1 MSRYRR
7 STELFQ
13 RAQNSLTG
21 GVSSNVRA
29 LAQPP
34 LYFRSASGARIVDAD
49 ENVYLDYTLSQG
61 PMFLGHSPPAV
72 LDFVERA
79 MRNGQLYGAQHE
91 LEIELAESFQ
101 RIVPCAEL
109 ARFCNSGSEAVH
121 AAIRLARAHTGRDK
135 ILKFEGHYHGWYDE
149 TLVSSAPSLEQ
160 AGPREAPKP
169 VLASGGQLASAVDNV
184 IVLPWND
191 SDLLR
196 ATVERHGHELAAV
209 IMEPVMCNNAC
220 IPPQPLYLE
229 TVRELCTE
237 YGIVLIFDEV
247 ITGFRLALGG
257 AQSFFGVTPDL
268 ATFGKAMAN
277 GFPIACL
284 AGRRELLE
292 RIANLNVNHSGTYNS
307 NVMATAAAHATICEL
322 QRLDYQRIHQLGE
335 TLINGLRTLAAR
347 YELSVMI
354 QGFGP
359 VFHLAF
365 TERDSFLDYRDSL
378 ANNGALN
385 SAFVGAMLEKGIR
398 LLSRGLWYLSAAH
411 TEADIQQTLQTVE
424 SIWSHTHEEAA
435 AHPKDY
441 TSRCEQETG

>member
-1 MSRYRR
+1 MDHQTASRYQH
-7 STELFQ
+7 SAELFQ
-13 RAQNSLTG
+13 RAQESLAG

-34 LYFRSASGARIVDAD
+34 LYFRSASGTRIIDAD
-49 ENVYLDYTLSQG
+49 ENVYIDYTLSQG

-72 LDFVERA
+72 LDSVERA
-79 MRNGQLYGAQHE
+79 MRNGQLYGAQHD
-91 LEIELAESFQ
+91 LEIELAESIQ
-101 RIVPCAEL
+101 RVVPCAEL
-109 ARFCNSGSEAVH
+109 LRFCNSGSEAVH
-121 AAIRLARAHTGRDK
+121 AAIRVARAHTGRDK

-149 TLVSSAPSLEQ
+149 ALVSAAPTLEQ

-169 VLASGGQLASAVDNV
+169 ALASGGQLGSAIGSV

-191 SDLLR
+191 AELLG
-196 ATVERHGHELAAV
+196 ATLQRHGHELAAV

-220 IPPQPLYLE
+220 IPPQPGYLE

-237 YGIVLIFDEV
+237 HGVVLIFDEV

-257 AQSFFGVTPDL
+257 AQSYFGVTPDL

-292 RIANLNVNHSGTYNS
+292 LIASLKVNHSGTYNS
-307 NVMATAAAHATICEL
+307 NVMVTAAAHATIAEL
-322 QRLDYQRIHQLGE
+322 ERLDYQRIHRLGE
-335 TLINGLRTLAAR
+335 ALMYGLRQLAAKAG
-347 YELSVMI
+347 LSVLV
-354 QGFGP
+354 QGLGP

-365 TERDSFLDYRDSL
+365 TKRDAIVDYRDSL
-378 ANNGALN
+378 EIDGARNGE
-385 SAFVGAMLEKGIR
+385 FVGAMLDRGIR

-411 TEADIQQTLQTVE
+411 TEADIELALETVE
-424 SIWSHTHEEAA
+424 SIFSERSWS
-435 AHPKDY
+435 
-441 TSRCEQETG
+441 

>member
-1 MSRYRR
+1 MQTFELTVSRETVSRYQR

-13 RAQNSLTG
+13 RAQTSLAG

-34 LYFRSASGARIVDAD
+34 LYFRSAAGARIVDAD

-61 PMFLGHSPPAV
+61 PLFLGHSPPGV

-79 MRNGQLYGAQHE
+79 MRNGQLYGAQHD
-91 LEIELAESFQ
+91 LEIELAESIQ
-101 RIVPCAEL
+101 RVVPCAEL

-149 TLVSSAPSLEQ
+149 TLVSSAPGLEQ
-160 AGPREAPKP
+160 AGPPEAPRP
-169 VLASGGQLASAVDNV
+169 VLASGGQLASAGANV

-191 SDLLR
+191 SDLMR
-196 ATVERHGHELAAV
+196 ATLQRHGNELAAV
-209 IMEPVMCNNAC
+209 IMEPVMCNNSC
-220 IPPQPLYLE
+220 IPPQPGYLQ
-229 TVRELCTE
+229 TVRDLCSQH
-237 YGIVLIFDEV
+237 GIVLIFDEV

-284 AGRRELLE
+284 AGRQELLE
-292 RIANLNVNHSGTYNS
+292 LIARLQVNHSGTYNS
-307 NVMATAAAHATICEL
+307 NVMVTAAAYATICEL
-322 QRLDYQRIHQLGE
+322 ERLDYQRIHQLGE
-335 TLINGLRTLAAR
+335 TLMNGLRELAAKFG
-347 YELSVMI
+347 LPVLI
-354 QGFGP
+354 QGLGP

-365 TERDSFLDYRDSL
+365 TERDAIADYRDSL
-378 ANNGALN
+378 EIDGVRN
-385 SAFVGAMLEKGIR
+385 SEFVRAMLDRGIR

-411 TEADIQQTLQTVE
+411 TEADIQLTLKTVE
-424 SIWSHTHEEAA
+424 DIWS
-435 AHPKDY
+435 DR
-441 TSRCEQETG
+441 SWS

>member
-1 MSRYRR
+1 MSRYQR
-7 STELFQ
+7 STKLFQ
-13 RAQNSLTG
+13 RAQKSLAG

-61 PMFLGHSPPAV
+61 PMFLGHNPPAV

-79 MRNGQLYGAQHE
+79 MRNGQLYGGQHE
-91 LEIELAESFQ
+91 LEIELAESIQ
-101 RIVPCAEL
+101 RVVPCAEL

-121 AAIRLARAHTGRDK
+121 AAIRVARAHTGRDK
-135 ILKFEGHYHGWYDE
+135 ILKFEGHYHGWFDE
-149 TLVSSAPSLEQ
+149 TLISSAPSLEQ
-160 AGPREAPKP
+160 AGARESPKP
-169 VLASGGQLASAVDNV
+169 LLASDGQLASAIDNV

-191 SDLLR
+191 ADLMR
-196 ATVERHGHELAAV
+196 ATLQHHGHELAAV

-220 IPPQPLYLE
+220 IPPQPDYLE
-229 TVRELCTE
+229 TVRDLCAQH
-237 YGIVLIFDEV
+237 GIVLIFDEV

-257 AQSFFGVTPDL
+257 AQSYFGVTPDL

-292 RIANLNVNHSGTYNS
+292 RIASLKVNHSGTYNS
-307 NVMATAAAHATICEL
+307 NVMVTAAAHATICEL
-322 QRLDYQRIHQLGE
+322 QRLDYQRIHRLGE
-335 TLINGLRTLAAR
+335 TLINGLRTLAANFG
-347 YELSVMI
+347 LPLLI
-354 QGFGP
+354 QGLGP
-359 VFHLAF
+359 AFHLAF

-378 ANNGALN
+378 ESDGMRNRD
-385 SAFVGAMLEKGIR
+385 FVGAMLDRGIR

-411 TEADIQQTLQTVE
+411 TEADIQLTLETVE
-424 SIWSHTHEEAA
+424 DIWS
-435 AHPKDY
+435 DQ
-441 TSRCEQETG
+441 SWS

>member
-1 MSRYRR
+1 MSRYQR
-7 STELFQ
+7 SIELFQ
-13 RAQNSLTG
+13 RAQESLAG

-34 LYFRSASGARIVDAD
+34 LYFRSAAGARIVDAD

-79 MRNGQLYGAQHE
+79 MRNGQLYGAQHD
-91 LEIELAESFQ
+91 LEIELAESIQ
-101 RIVPCAEL
+101 QVVPCAEL

-149 TLVSSAPSLEQ
+149 TLISNAPGLGK
-160 AGPREAPKP
+160 AGPRELPKP
-169 VLASGGQLASAVDNV
+169 VLASGGQLASAIENV

-191 SDLLR
+191 SDLLG
-196 ATVERHGHELAAV
+196 ATLQRLGHELAAV
-209 IMEPVMCNNAC
+209 IMEPVMCNNSC
-220 IPPQPLYLE
+220 IPPLPGYLE
-229 TVRELCTE
+229 TVRELCTN

-292 RIANLNVNHSGTYNS
+292 LIASLQVNHSGTYNS
-307 NVMATAAAHATICEL
+307 NVMVIAAAHATIAEL
-322 QRLDYQRIHQLGE
+322 ERLDYQRIHQLGE
-335 TLINGLRTLAAR
+335 TLIDGLRKLAANFG
-347 YELSVMI
+347 LPVLI
-354 QGFGP
+354 QGYGP
-359 VFHLAF
+359 AFHLAF
-365 TERDSFLDYRDSL
+365 TERDSIVDYRDSL
-378 ANNGALN
+378 QIDGSRN
-385 SAFVGAMLEKGIR
+385 SAFVRAMLDRGIR

-411 TEADIQQTLQTVE
+411 TEADIQLTLETVE
-424 SIWSHTHEEAA
+424 DIWSERSWSQ
-435 AHPKDY
+435 P
-441 TSRCEQETG
+441 G

>member
-1 MSRYRR
+1 MSRYQR

-13 RAQNSLTG
+13 RAQQSLAG

-49 ENVYLDYTLSQG
+49 ENIYLDYTLSQG

-91 LEIELAESFQ
+91 LEIELAESIQ
-101 RIVPCAEL
+101 RAVPCAEL

-121 AAIRLARAHTGRDK
+121 AAIRVARAHTGRDK

-149 TLVSSAPSLEQ
+149 TLISSAPGLEE

-169 VLASGGQLASAVDNV
+169 VPASGGQLASAIDNV

-191 SDLLR
+191 ADLMR
-196 ATVERHGHELAAV
+196 ATLQRHGHELAAV

-220 IPPQPLYLE
+220 IPPQPGYLE
-229 TVRELCTE
+229 TVRELCAQH
-237 YGIVLIFDEV
+237 GIVLIFDEV

-292 RIANLNVNHSGTYNS
+292 RIASLQVNHSGTYNS

-322 QRLDYQRIHQLGE
+322 ERLDYQRIHRLGE
-335 TLINGLRTLAAR
+335 TLINGLRKLAANFG
-347 YELSVMI
+347 LPVLI
-354 QGFGP
+354 QGLGP
-359 VFHLAF
+359 AFHLAF
-365 TERDSFLDYRDSL
+365 TKRDAIVDYRDSL
-378 ANNGALN
+378 ECDGARN
-385 SAFVGAMLEKGIR
+385 REFVGAMLDKGIR

-411 TEADIQQTLQTVE
+411 TEADIQLTLEAVE
-424 SIWSHTHEEAA
+424 DIWSGR
-435 AHPKDY
+435 
-441 TSRCEQETG
+441 SWN

>member
-1 MSRYRR
+1 MSRYQR
-7 STELFQ
+7 SSELFQ
-13 RAQNSLTG
+13 RAQQSLAG

-34 LYFRSASGARIVDAD
+34 LYFKSANGVRLIDAD

-72 LDFVERA
+72 LDAVERA
-79 MRNGQLYGAQHE
+79 MRNGQLYGAQHD
-91 LEIELAESFQ
+91 LEIELAESIQ
-101 RIVPCAEL
+101 RVVPCAEL

-121 AAIRLARAHTGRDK
+121 AAIRVARAHTGRDK

-149 TLVSSAPSLEQ
+149 TLVSSAPGLEQ
-160 AGPREAPKP
+160 AGPPEAPNS
-169 VLASGGQLASAVDNV
+169 VLASGGQLAGAGAHV

-191 SDLLR
+191 IDRLR
-196 ATVERHGHELAAV
+196 ATLQRHGHELAAI
-209 IMEPVMCNNAC
+209 IMEPVMCNSSC
-220 IPPQPLYLE
+220 IPPQPGYLE
-229 TVRELCTE
+229 MVRDFCSQ
-237 YGIVLIFDEV
+237 YSIVLIFDEV

-292 RIANLNVNHSGTYNS
+292 LIASLKVNHSGTYNS
-307 NVMATAAAHATICEL
+307 NVMVTAAAYATIGEL
-322 QRLDYQRIHQLGE
+322 ERLDYQRIHQLGE
-335 TLINGLRTLAAR
+335 TLIEGLRALAAK
-347 YELSVMI
+347 YSLPLLI

-359 VFHLAF
+359 AFHLAF
-365 TERDSFLDYRDSL
+365 SERDSFLHYRDSL
-378 ANNGALN
+378 EIDEVRN
-385 SAFVGAMLEKGIR
+385 SEFLGAMLDRGIR

-411 TEADIQQTLQTVE
+411 TEADIQLTLETVE
-424 SIWSHTHEEAA
+424 DIWSDRSWT
-435 AHPKDY
+435 
-441 TSRCEQETG
+441 

>member
-1 MSRYRR
+1 MSRYQR
-7 STELFQ
+7 SAELFQ
-13 RAQNSLTG
+13 RAQKSLAG

-34 LYFRSASGARIVDAD
+34 LYFRSGVGARIVDAD

-61 PMFLGHSPPAV
+61 PLFLGHSPPAV

-79 MRNGQLYGAQHE
+79 MRNGQLYGAQHD
-91 LEIELAESFQ
+91 LEIELAESIQ
-101 RIVPCAEL
+101 RVLPCAEL

-121 AAIRLARAHTGRDK
+121 AAVRVARACTGRDK

-149 TLVSSAPSLEQ
+149 ALVSAAPGLEQ
-160 AGPREAPKP
+160 AGPREAPSP
-169 VLASGGQLASAVDNV
+169 VLASGGQLASAGDNM

-191 SDLLR
+191 ADLMR
-196 ATVERHGHELAAV
+196 ATLQRHGHELAAV

-220 IPPQPLYLE
+220 IPPRPGYFE
-229 TVRELCTE
+229 TVRELCTQ
-237 YGIVLIFDEV
+237 YGVVLIFDEV

-277 GFPIACL
+277 GFPVACL

-292 RIANLNVNHSGTYNS
+292 RIASLQVNHSGTYNS
-307 NVMATAAAHATICEL
+307 NVMVTAAAYATICEL
-322 QRLDYQRIHQLGE
+322 ERLDYQRIHQLGE
-335 TLINGLRTLAAR
+335 KLIDGLRKLAADCG
-347 YELSVMI
+347 LPLLI
-354 QGFGP
+354 QGFGT

-365 TERDSFLDYRDSL
+365 TERDSLDDYRDSL
-378 ANNGALN
+378 EINGERN
-385 SAFVGAMLEKGIR
+385 SEFVGAMLDRGIR

-411 TEADIQQTLQTVE
+411 TEADIQQTLDTVE
-424 SIWSHTHEEAA
+424 EIWSER
-435 AHPKDY
+435 
-441 TSRCEQETG
+441 SWS